1 MAHAQHPEPDV
12 IDGEGTREMSSTRR
26 DEAVERIIAER
37 VSAII
42 RTNDQ
47 TLAAD
52 AMSAAV
58 AGGFRIVEFTLTI
71 PGAIELIA
79 RFAKNPELLVGAG
92 TVLTVDQARAA
103 VDAGARF
110 LVSPVCDAE
119 LIGEGARL
127 DAATIPGTCTPTEMQ
142 AAHLAGADFVKLFP
156 AQADVIDFVRSVLGP
171 LPHLR
176 IFPTA
181 GVSIENF
188 MDVIRAGAVGV
199 GFVRPLFVPDDLA
212 RRDFASI
219 EKRAADIVRRL
230 RAE

>member
-1 MAHAQHPEPDV
+1 VV
-12 IDGEGTREMSSTRR
+12 IITSRPALPGWEGKRSMSSTRR
-26 DEAVERIIAER
+26 QQAVDRIIAQK

-42 RTNDQ
+42 RTHDQ
-47 TLAAD
+47 ALAAD

-58 AGGFRIVEFTLTI
+58 AGGVRIVEFTLTT
-71 PGAIELIA
+71 PGAMELIA
-79 RFAKNPELLVGAG
+79 RFAENPDLLVGAG

-110 LVSPVCDAE
+110 LVSPVCDPVV
-119 LIGEGARL
+119 IGEAARL
-127 DAATIPGTCTPTEMQ
+127 GAASIPGTCTPTEMQ
-142 AAHLAGADFVKLFP
+142 AAHRAGADFVKLFP

-181 GVSIENF
+181 GISIENF
-188 MDVIRAGAVGV
+188 TDVIRAGAVGV
-199 GFVRPLFVPDDLA
+199 GFVRPLFAPDDLA

-219 EKRAADIVRRL
+219 EKRAADIMNRL
-230 RAE
+230 HSL